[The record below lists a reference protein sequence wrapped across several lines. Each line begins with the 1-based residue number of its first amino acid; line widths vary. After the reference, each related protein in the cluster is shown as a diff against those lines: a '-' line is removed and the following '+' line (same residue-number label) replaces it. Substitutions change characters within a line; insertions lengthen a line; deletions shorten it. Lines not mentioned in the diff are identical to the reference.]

1 MHFLSAH
8 QIYLCK
14 MVSARVLYVVVLPM
28 SLRIYSFLLLICCT
42 QVLLTESATRCC
54 VPTNFRSNMDVT
66 GGFLSNSGPN
76 IVDVGALLKTICG
89 LCVYKNNELKYLS
102 YDPLK
107 FQHDWLQ
114 VACLFAIVSNTNHF
128 ILSKIQRR
136 LYDSTKTSQSSSQ
149 ILIYI
154 LGFYIL
160 LSYESSVQFSV
171 SHVKTFSLQ
180 NRVLLYFDYPTER
193 SRTETRITL
202 PGGGHLLHTEIADF
216 AKVSSCSFQFDQVI
230 PYFN

>member
-14 MVSARVLYVVVLPM
+14 MVSARVLYIVVLPM

-54 VPTNFRSNMDVT
+54 VPTNFRSNMEVT

-160 LSYESSVQFSV
+160 LSYESSVQFFGFSRKDIFFAEPGVALFRLPDRAVKNRDSYNSTWRRAPASHGNSRLRQGMLVLFSV
-171 SHVKTFSLQ
+171 
-180 NRVLLYFDYPTER
+180 R
-193 SRTETRITL
+193 
-202 PGGGHLLHTEIADF
+202 PGHTIF
-216 AKVSSCSFQFDQVI
+216 
-230 PYFN
+230 

>member
-1 MHFLSAH
+1 
-8 QIYLCK
+8 
-14 MVSARVLYVVVLPM
+14 MVSARVLYIVVLPM

-107 FQHDWLQ
+107 FSMIGCKLH
-114 VACLFAIVSNTNHF
+114 VYF
-128 ILSKIQRR
+128 ICNSFEYK
-136 LYDSTKTSQSSSQ
+136 S
-149 ILIYI
+149 
-154 LGFYIL
+154 FYP
-160 LSYESSVQFSV
+160 E
-171 SHVKTFSLQ
+171 
-180 NRVLLYFDYPTER
+180 
-193 SRTETRITL
+193 
-202 PGGGHLLHTEIADF
+202 
-216 AKVSSCSFQFDQVI
+216 
-230 PYFN
+230 